1 MARIVSL
8 GCALQDII
16 LIDRDDF
23 ASVEIAGQS
32 IFSELTI
39 GSKIDIDYLRYS
51 VGGGAL
57 NAATTFARCGHES
70 VLFGTIAR
78 DSAGEAILAALDRE
92 NIDSSYLAVER
103 GTTGCSIILLDAK
116 TGERTTLTYRGVSDQ
131 FRHFSDS
138 DLELISP
145 DWLYVT
151 TTGGDMDKLLAL
163 FEHAHDQGIKIMFN
177 PGAAEISHPSKL
189 HGLLELVDVL
199 LVNKTEAAQ
208 IVPGVVL
215 SELIEHL
222 ACYCPTV
229 LITDGVMGAIA
240 TDGKATWR
248 LGVYEQVRMRDATGA
263 GDAFGSGF
271 LAKLADGAEFVD
283 SLQFASANAASVV
296 QQYGA
301 STGILTGSEDL
312 HPMPIQQLTQER
324 TSPNV

>member
-8 GCALQDII
+8 GRVLQDII

-39 GSKIDIDYLRYS
+39 GSKIDIDHLRYS

-57 NAATTFARCGHES
+57 NSATTFARCGHES
-70 VLFGTIAR
+70 VLFGTIAH

-92 NIDSSYLAVER
+92 SIDSSYLATER

-116 TGERTTLTYRGVSDQ
+116 TGERTILTHRGVSGQ
-131 FRHFSDS
+131 FRRFSAS
-138 DLELISP
+138 DLDLVAP
-145 DWLYVT
+145 DWLYAT
-151 TTGGDMDKLLAL
+151 TTGGDMDKLLAF
-163 FEHAHDQGIKIMFN
+163 FEHAHELGIKIMFN
-177 PGAAEISHPSKL
+177 PGAAEISHLPKL
-189 HGLLELVDVL
+189 HGLLELVDIL

-222 ACYCPTV
+222 AYYCPTV

-283 SLQFASANAASVV
+283 ALQFASANAASVV
-296 QQYGA
+296 QKYGA

-312 HPMPIQQLTQER
+312 HPMPIQQLT
-324 TSPNV
+324 

>member
-39 GSKIDIDYLRYS
+39 GSKIDIDHLRYS

-116 TGERTTLTYRGVSDQ
+116 AGERTTLTHRGVSDQ
-131 FRHFSDS
+131 FRRFSAS

-271 LAKLADGAEFVD
+271 LAKLADGAEFVNA
-283 SLQFASANAASVV
+283 LQFASANATSVV

-301 STGILTGSEDL
+301 STGTLTGSEDL
-312 HPMPIQQLTQER
+312 HPMPIQQLT
-324 TSPNV
+324 

>member
-8 GCALQDII
+8 GRVLQDII

-39 GSKIDIDYLRYS
+39 GSKIDIDHLRYS

-57 NAATTFARCGHES
+57 NSATTFARCGHES
-70 VLFGTIAR
+70 VLFGTIAH

-92 NIDSSYLAVER
+92 NIDSSYLATER

-116 TGERTTLTYRGVSDQ
+116 TGERTILTHRGVSGQ
-131 FRHFSDS
+131 FRRFSAS
-138 DLELISP
+138 DLDLVAP
-145 DWLYVT
+145 DWLYAT
-151 TTGGDMDKLLAL
+151 TTGGDMDKLLAF
-163 FEHAHDQGIKIMFN
+163 FEHAHELGIKIMFN
-177 PGAAEISHPSKL
+177 PGAAEISHLPKL

-215 SELIEHL
+215 SELTEHL
-222 ACYCPTV
+222 AYYCPTV

-271 LAKLADGAEFVD
+271 LTKLADGAEFVD
-283 SLQFASANAASVV
+283 ALQFASANAASVV
-296 QQYGA
+296 QKYGA

-312 HPMPIQQLTQER
+312 HPMPIQQLT
-324 TSPNV
+324 